1 MLRPWAANHPHERQS
16 RHLLVHVAAALRR
29 QQRSHAD
36 RFLTREQLTGVVER
50 FDMAKASTSPLSSP
64 FTASSLDLDGTGF
77 GGEDDR
83 KLGGNAVVQILE
95 SFSGTHKQQPTGNRQ
110 PSQPTTPIP
119 PSPRPPCISAGGR
132 RHRPQPPRPF
142 AAAATASPLRRRCLT
157 HSPPPPPHPFATAT
171 ASPLRHSRCLFVG
184 VVASALFI
192 GVVASALFVGVVA
205 SALFAGVVTSANSR
219 RLFAGVVA
227 SPYHRHCRSAA
238 SSSRCRPVS
247 RSVNL

>member
-95 SFSGTHKQQPTGNRQ
+95 SFSGTHK
-110 PSQPTTPIP
+110 
-119 PSPRPPCISAGGR
+119 
-132 RHRPQPPRPF
+132 
-142 AAAATASPLRRRCLT
+142 
-157 HSPPPPPHPFATAT
+157 
-171 ASPLRHSRCLFVG
+171 
-184 VVASALFI
+184 
-192 GVVASALFVGVVA
+192 
-205 SALFAGVVTSANSR
+205 
-219 RLFAGVVA
+219 
-227 SPYHRHCRSAA
+227 
-238 SSSRCRPVS
+238 VS
-247 RSVNL
+247 RIVIAFF